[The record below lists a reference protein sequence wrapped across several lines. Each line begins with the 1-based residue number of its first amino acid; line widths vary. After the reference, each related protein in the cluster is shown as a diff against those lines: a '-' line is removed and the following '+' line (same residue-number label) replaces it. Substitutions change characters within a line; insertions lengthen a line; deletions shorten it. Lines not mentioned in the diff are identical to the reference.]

1 MHVIDG
7 RLKLELG
14 LGLLAVCVQ
23 VGDLDLANRLSGL
36 HHRSLTPQEVP
47 QLTQVLTGTLLQPS
61 RLFLISIHSFD
72 APSLAVNPSS
82 PPLFLGHPPRDHD
95 PHPAFSINTATITL
109 TSTMGRNDSNSRPR
123 GSTITFDQAVLAAT
137 AAAAAAE
144 SSRPFSGGSISTTAG
159 RQSISTAAGRQSIST
174 TAGRQSFSTTNG
186 RQSVDE
192 KQSQNDN
199 RPAALSFSTNNSRTL
214 VGLNAA
220 GLATPHS
227 PEAQS
232 DRRAVNSIPR
242 KNIPQ

>member
-95 PHPAFSINTATITL
+95 PHPAFSINTATITP

-137 AAAAAAE
+137 AAAAAE

-159 RQSISTAAGRQSIST
+159 RQSI
-174 TAGRQSFSTTNG
+174 STTNG

-199 RPAALSFSTNNSRTL
+199 RPAALSFSTINSRTL

>member
-1 MHVIDG
+1 MHVIIDG

-14 LGLLAVCVQ
+14 LRAG
-23 VGDLDLANRLSGL
+23 RRSGS
-36 HHRSLTPQEVP
+36 RKSAFRASPQEVP

-137 AAAAAAE
+137 AAAAAE

-174 TAGRQSFSTTNG
+174 TAGRQSISTTNG
-186 RQSVDE
+186 HQSVDE

-199 RPAALSFSTNNSRTL
+199 RPATLSFSTINSRTL